1 MRPTLVMRSLA
12 GVAVIAIAALSYWI
26 GVQRLHASRAEAAVP
41 HSGQQAVAQ
50 SGLPDGKG
58 AADARAGHRSDR
70 TAAKPATAD
79 AQAQPA
85 TGTDG
90 PTPRARLAAL
100 RPPLSPESENDPFTV
115 LSWLPPPPPPPPRRQ
130 RPAPEPAPPPS
141 APALPF
147 VYLGTLN
154 PEAAKPQVFISS
166 GDRLLIVSPGDVIDG
181 VYRFESIA
189 ATEARFTYLP
199 LNQRQV
205 MSVQG
210 EGN

>member
-26 GVQRLHASRAEAAVP
+26 SVQRLHASHAEAAVP

-115 LSWLPPPPPPPPRRQ
+115 LSWLPPPPPPPAAAA
-130 RPAPEPAPPPS
+130 PAPQPAPPPS

-147 VYLGTLN
+147 VYLGMLN
-154 PEAAKPQVFISS
+154 PETAKPQVFISS

>member
-1 MRPTLVMRSLA
+1 MRSLA

-115 LSWLPPPPPPPPRRQ
+115 LSWLPPPPPPPAAAA
-130 RPAPEPAPPPS
+130 PAPEPAPPPS

>member
-1 MRPTLVMRSLA
+1 DEA
-12 GVAVIAIAALSYWI
+12 G
-26 GVQRLHASRAEAAVP
+26 GVCLQGHDVLGPGH
-41 HSGQQAVAQ
+41 QQHHHV
-50 SGLPDGKG
+50 
-58 AADARAGHRSDR
+58 
-70 TAAKPATAD
+70 ATA
-79 AQAQPA
+79 
-85 TGTDG
+85 
-90 PTPRARLAAL
+90 
-100 RPPLSPESENDPFTV
+100 
-115 LSWLPPPPPPPPRRQ
+115 
-130 RPAPEPAPPPS
+130 PAPEPAPPPS

>member
-85 TGTDG
+85 TGMDG

-115 LSWLPPPPPPPPRRQ
+115 LSWLPPPPPPPAAAA
-130 RPAPEPAPPPS
+130 PAPEPAPPPS

>member
-1 MRPTLVMRSLA
+1 GELA
-12 GVAVIAIAALSYWI
+12 
-26 GVQRLHASRAEAAVP
+26 
-41 HSGQQAVAQ
+41 QAVEAHGQ
-50 SGLPDGKG
+50 FL
-58 AADARAGHRSDR
+58 
-70 TAAKPATAD
+70 
-79 AQAQPA
+79 
-85 TGTDG
+85 
-90 PTPRARLAAL
+90 RLERL
-100 RPPLSPESENDPFTV
+100 RVVQL
-115 LSWLPPPPPPPPRRQ
+115 L
-130 RPAPEPAPPPS
+130 A
-141 APALPF
+141 ALPF
-147 VYLGTLN
+147 VYLGMLN

>member
-1 MRPTLVMRSLA
+1 MRSLA

-26 GVQRLHASRAEAAVP
+26 GVLRLHASRAEAAVP

-115 LSWLPPPPPPPPRRQ
+115 LSWLPPPPPPPAAAA
-130 RPAPEPAPPPS
+130 PAPEPAPPPS

>member
-1 MRPTLVMRSLA
+1 TFSMRRFHLAMLA
-12 GVAVIAIAALSYWI
+12 GAL
-26 GVQRLHASRAEAAVP
+26 
-41 HSGQQAVAQ
+41 
-50 SGLPDGKG
+50 
-58 AADARAGHRSDR
+58 
-70 TAAKPATAD
+70 
-79 AQAQPA
+79 
-85 TGTDG
+85 
-90 PTPRARLAAL
+90 
-100 RPPLSPESENDPFTV
+100 V
-115 LSWLPPPPPPPPRRQ
+115 LS
-130 RPAPEPAPPPS
+130 AM
-141 APALPF
+141 LPF

>member
-115 LSWLPPPPPPPPRRQ
+115 LSWLPPPPPPPAAAA
-130 RPAPEPAPPPS
+130 PAPQPAPPPS

-147 VYLGTLN
+147 VYLGMLN

>member
-85 TGTDG
+85 TGMDG

-115 LSWLPPPPPPPPRRQ
+115 LSWLPPPPPPPAAAA
-130 RPAPEPAPPPS
+130 PAPEPAPPPS

-147 VYLGTLN
+147 VYLGMLN

>member
-79 AQAQPA
+79 AQAQLA

-115 LSWLPPPPPPPPRRQ
+115 LSWLPPPPPPPAAAA
-130 RPAPEPAPPPS
+130 PAPEPAPPPS

-147 VYLGTLN
+147 VYLGMLN

-166 GDRLLIVSPGDVIDG
+166 GDRLSIVSPGDVIDG

>member
-1 MRPTLVMRSLA
+1 MAAASAAPTRGSCARP
-12 GVAVIAIAALSYWI
+12 
-26 GVQRLHASRAEAAVP
+26 Q
-41 HSGQQAVAQ
+41 
-50 SGLPDGKG
+50 
-58 AADARAGHRSDR
+58 
-70 TAAKPATAD
+70 
-79 AQAQPA
+79 
-85 TGTDG
+85 
-90 PTPRARLAAL
+90 
-100 RPPLSPESENDPFTV
+100 
-115 LSWLPPPPPPPPRRQ
+115 
-130 RPAPEPAPPPS
+130 PAPPPS

-147 VYLGTLN
+147 VYLGMLN
-154 PEAAKPQVFISS
+154 PETAKPQVFISS

>member
-26 GVQRLHASRAEAAVP
+26 GVQRLHASHAEAAVP

-115 LSWLPPPPPPPPRRQ
+115 LSWLPPPPPPPRQLRRPQ
-130 RPAPEPAPPPS
+130 PAPPPS

-147 VYLGTLN
+147 VYLGMLN
-154 PEAAKPQVFISS
+154 PETAKPQVFISS

>member
-115 LSWLPPPPPPPPRRQ
+115 LSWLPPPPLPPAAAA
-130 RPAPEPAPPPS
+130 PAPEPAPPPS

-147 VYLGTLN
+147 VYLGMLN

>member
-26 GVQRLHASRAEAAVP
+26 GVQRLHASHAEAAVP

-115 LSWLPPPPPPPPRRQ
+115 LSWLPPPP
-130 RPAPEPAPPPS
+130 S

-147 VYLGTLN
+147 VYLGMLN
-154 PEAAKPQVFISS
+154 PETAKPQVFISS

>member
-12 GVAVIAIAALSYWI
+12 GVAVIAAAALSYWI
-26 GVQRLHASRAEAAVP
+26 GVQRLHASRAEAAVA

-115 LSWLPPPPPPPPRRQ
+115 LSWLPPPPPPPAAAA
-130 RPAPEPAPPPS
+130 PAPEPAPPPS

>member
-58 AADARAGHRSDR
+58 AADARTRHRSDR

-115 LSWLPPPPPPPPRRQ
+115 LSWLPPPPPPPAAAA
-130 RPAPEPAPPPS
+130 PAPEPAPPPS

>member
-115 LSWLPPPPPPPPRRQ
+115 LSWLPPPPPPPAAAA
-130 RPAPEPAPPPS
+130 PAPEPAPPPS

>member
-1 MRPTLVMRSLA
+1 MRSLA

-115 LSWLPPPPPPPPRRQ
+115 LSWLPPAPPPPAAAA
-130 RPAPEPAPPPS
+130 PAPEPAPPPS

>member
-115 LSWLPPPPPPPPRRQ
+115 LSWLPPPPPPPAAAA
-130 RPAPEPAPPPS
+130 PAPQPAPPPS

-147 VYLGTLN
+147 VYLGMLN
-154 PEAAKPQVFISS
+154 PETAKPQVFISS

>member
-26 GVQRLHASRAEAAVP
+26 GVLRLHASRAEAAVP

-115 LSWLPPPPPPPPRRQ
+115 LSWLPPPPPPPAAAA
-130 RPAPEPAPPPS
+130 PAPEPAPPPS

>member
-1 MRPTLVMRSLA
+1 MRSLA

-26 GVQRLHASRAEAAVP
+26 GVQRLHASHAEAAVP

-115 LSWLPPPPPPPPRRQ
+115 LSWLPPPPPPPAAAA
-130 RPAPEPAPPPS
+130 PAPQPAPPPS

-147 VYLGTLN
+147 VYLGMLN

>member
-1 MRPTLVMRSLA
+1 MRPTLVMRGLA

-85 TGTDG
+85 TGMDG

-115 LSWLPPPPPPPPRRQ
+115 LSWLPPPPPPPAAAA
-130 RPAPEPAPPPS
+130 PAPEPAPPPS

>member
-79 AQAQPA
+79 AQA
-85 TGTDG
+85 
-90 PTPRARLAAL
+90 
-100 RPPLSPESENDPFTV
+100 
-115 LSWLPPPPPPPPRRQ
+115 
-130 RPAPEPAPPPS
+130 
-141 APALPF
+141 
-147 VYLGTLN
+147 
-154 PEAAKPQVFISS
+154 
-166 GDRLLIVSPGDVIDG
+166 
-181 VYRFESIA
+181 
-189 ATEARFTYLP
+189 
-199 LNQRQV
+199 
-205 MSVQG
+205 
-210 EGN
+210 

>member
-1 MRPTLVMRSLA
+1 MRSLA

-85 TGTDG
+85 TGMDG

-115 LSWLPPPPPPPPRRQ
+115 LSWLPPPPPPPAAAA
-130 RPAPEPAPPPS
+130 PAPEPAPPPS

-147 VYLGTLN
+147 VYLGMLN

>member
-1 MRPTLVMRSLA
+1 MRSLA

-115 LSWLPPPPPPPPRRQ
+115 LSWLPPPPPPPAAAA
-130 RPAPEPAPPPS
+130 PAPEPAPPPS

-147 VYLGTLN
+147 VYLGMLN

>member
-85 TGTDG
+85 TVVGLLYPGVQAVQHDPDPLG
-90 PTPRARLAAL
+90 IAR
-100 RPPLSPESENDPFTV
+100 
-115 LSWLPPPPPPPPRRQ
+115 
-130 RPAPEPAPPPS
+130 
-141 APALPF
+141 
-147 VYLGTLN
+147 
-154 PEAAKPQVFISS
+154 
-166 GDRLLIVSPGDVIDG
+166 
-181 VYRFESIA
+181 
-189 ATEARFTYLP
+189 
-199 LNQRQV
+199 
-205 MSVQG
+205 
-210 EGN
+210 

>member
-1 MRPTLVMRSLA
+1 
-12 GVAVIAIAALSYWI
+12 
-26 GVQRLHASRAEAAVP
+26 
-41 HSGQQAVAQ
+41 
-50 SGLPDGKG
+50 
-58 AADARAGHRSDR
+58 
-70 TAAKPATAD
+70 
-79 AQAQPA
+79 
-85 TGTDG
+85 
-90 PTPRARLAAL
+90 
-100 RPPLSPESENDPFTV
+100 SENDPFTV
-115 LSWLPPPPPPPPRRQ
+115 LSWLPPPPPPPAAAA
-130 RPAPEPAPPPS
+130 PAPQPAPPPS

-147 VYLGTLN
+147 VYLGMLN

>member
-115 LSWLPPPPPPPPRRQ
+115 LSWLPPPPPPPAAAA
-130 RPAPEPAPPPS
+130 PAPEPPPPPS

-147 VYLGTLN
+147 VYLGMLN

>member
-115 LSWLPPPPPPPPRRQ
+115 LSWLPPAPPPPAAAA
-130 RPAPEPAPPPS
+130 PAPEPAPPPS

>member
-1 MRPTLVMRSLA
+1 AIIAFVVMWIIRKLRGSRP
-12 GVAVIAIAALSYWI
+12 
-26 GVQRLHASRAEAAVP
+26 Q
-41 HSGQQAVAQ
+41 
-50 SGLPDGKG
+50 
-58 AADARAGHRSDR
+58 
-70 TAAKPATAD
+70 
-79 AQAQPA
+79 
-85 TGTDG
+85 
-90 PTPRARLAAL
+90 
-100 RPPLSPESENDPFTV
+100 
-115 LSWLPPPPPPPPRRQ
+115 
-130 RPAPEPAPPPS
+130 EPAPPPS

-147 VYLGTLN
+147 VYLGMLN